1 MTKIVVV
8 GLVAAAAAVGLAR
21 AGVLDLGFGGG
32 DKARIEGVE
41 VKRGPLRI
49 SVLERAN
56 LKAANSVKL
65 KCELEGRSTI
75 LWLIEE
81 GAIVAPGDL
90 VCQLDT
96 SSQMERKVEQEISVQ
111 NAEAAWVKAKQNLA
125 IQESQNES
133 DLKKAEQELGFAD
146 QDLKKYVEGEYPQ
159 TKQAESESILL
170 AESDLALK
178 RNEFEWSRKL
188 AEKGFLERTRL
199 DLDEFSFKTA
209 EIKLEQARRSEQLLE
224 EFDHPRRMLELRG
237 AIDEARRELD
247 RVVLQAKARITDFDA
262 DVRTSEAKFNL
273 ERDEL
278 VKLLGQIEKAEMRA
292 PVGGMVVYAKESGG
306 RWGGGEPIQE
316 GTEVRER
323 QDIIT
328 IPSSHGMI
336 AEMSLHESV
345 LEKVRE
351 GMPCV
356 ITVEAVRGRQ
366 FTGRVRFKSTL
377 PDQNSW
383 MANPD
388 LRVYRTEITFVDTDP
403 DLKSG
408 MSCNVEVVVQD
419 LVDALH
425 IPVQSV
431 FLNRGEPVCFVS
443 DGGKVAIRAIEVGLD
458 NGKWVEVLGGLAEHE
473 IVLLAQPP
481 GFTLQAAEKE
491 TVGVDAVPPL
501 EGSEGYDPGAGGR
514 GMEGGRP
521 SMNGDG
527 NGAPG
532 RSAEK
537 GGRSGFGARPAGGPA
552 GGEKSAS
559 GKGPGGG

>member
-1 MTKIVVV
+1 MSSGMIKLIGG
-8 GLVAAAAAVGLAR
+8 GLAVAAAVFGL
-21 AGVLDLGFGGG
+21 GKMTGIGFGGDESAG
-32 DKARIEGVE
+32 VEGVE

-81 GAIVAPGDL
+81 GTIVEPGDL

-96 SSQMERKVEQEISVQ
+96 SSQLERKVEQEISVQ
-111 NAEAAWVKAKQNLA
+111 NAEAAWIKARQNLA

-133 DLKKAEQELGFAD
+133 DIKKAEQDLDFAE

-159 TKQAESESILL
+159 EIKANDEAIAL

-178 RNEFEWSRKL
+178 KNEYEWSQKL

-199 DLDEFSFKTA
+199 DADEFAFRTA
-209 EIKLEQARRSEQLLE
+209 EIKLEKARRDKDMVEI
-224 EFDHPRRMLELRG
+224 FDHPRRMLELKG
-237 AIDEARRELD
+237 AIDEAKRELD
-247 RVVLQAKARITDFDA
+247 RVNLQAKARIADYEA

-273 ERDEL
+273 EKDDL
-278 VKLLGQIEKAEMRA
+278 AKLITQIEKAEMRA
-292 PVGGMVVYAKESGG
+292 PVGGMIVYAKENGG
-306 RWGGGEPIQE
+306 RWGGGDPIQE

-323 QDIIT
+323 QDIVT
-328 IPSSHGMI
+328 IPSSEGMI

-345 LEKVRE
+345 LEKVKE
-351 GMPCV
+351 GMPCI

-366 FTGRVRFKSTL
+366 FPGRVKFKSTL

-388 LRVYRTEITFVDTDP
+388 LRVYRTEITFLETDP
-403 DLKSG
+403 GLKSG

-419 LVDALH
+419 IEDTLY

-431 FLNRGEPVCFVS
+431 FLNRGEPVCFVAES
-443 DGGKVAIRAIEVGLD
+443 GGIAIRPIQVGHD
-458 NGKWVEVLGGLAEHE
+458 NGKWVQIEDGVEEGE

-481 GFTLQAAEKE
+481 GFTLEAAKKDSVEVDAALPADAAEE
-491 TVGVDAVPPL
+491 RP
-501 EGSEGYDPGAGGR
+501 SAGGDR
-514 GMEGGRP
+514 GDR
-521 SMNGDG
+521 GDR
-527 NGAPG
+527 GASG
-532 RSAEK
+532 ANS
-537 GGRSGFGARPAGGPA
+537 GRSGGKPSGYGSGDR
-552 GGEKSAS
+552 SAS
-559 GKGPGGG
+559 GRAAGRE